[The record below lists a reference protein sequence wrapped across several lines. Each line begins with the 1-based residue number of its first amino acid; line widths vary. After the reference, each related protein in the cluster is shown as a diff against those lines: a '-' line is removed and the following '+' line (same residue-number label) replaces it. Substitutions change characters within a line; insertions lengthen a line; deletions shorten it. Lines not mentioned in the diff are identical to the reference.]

1 MHFNVN
7 VQFCDIFRLLNETE
21 KRPFVEEAERLRVQ
35 HKKDHP
41 DYKYQP
47 RRRKSVKNGQNDP
60 EDGEQT
66 HISPTA
72 IFKVLQQVDSP
83 ASSLGEVHSPG
94 EHSGKNKIVIKK
106 KKKCWYCFFKH
117 DSLWLL
123 GP

>member
-7 VQFCDIFRLLNETE
+7 EMLCGNFFRLLNEVE

-47 RRRKSVKNGQNDP
+47 RRRKSVKNGQTDS

-66 HISPTA
+66 HISPNA
-72 IFKVLQQVDSP
+72 IFKALQQADSP

-94 EHSGKNKIVIKK
+94 EHSGKKRQKK
-106 KKKCWYCFFKH
+106 KEIQQHIF
-117 DSLWLL
+117 
-123 GP
+123 

>member
-1 MHFNVN
+1 M
-7 VQFCDIFRLLNETE
+7 E

-47 RRRKSVKNGQNDP
+47 RRRKSVKNGQNDS

-66 HISPTA
+66 HISPNA
-72 IFKVLQQVDSP
+72 IFKALQQADSP

-94 EHSGKNKIVIKK
+94 EHSGERTRINVS
-106 KKKCWYCFFKH
+106 CFSSVSFFN
-117 DSLWLL
+117 WLR
-123 GP
+123 